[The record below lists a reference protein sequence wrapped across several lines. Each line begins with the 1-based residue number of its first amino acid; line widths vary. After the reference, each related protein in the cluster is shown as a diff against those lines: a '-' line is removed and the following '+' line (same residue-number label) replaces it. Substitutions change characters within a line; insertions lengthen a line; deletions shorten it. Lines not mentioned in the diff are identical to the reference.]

1 MTPPPHPHHSQILLR
16 LLDPPVRRKGE
27 LDKSKLAVDD
37 WERRLVRRIEEIA
50 EDTDY
55 FETDYPDPADDVR
68 GHPFLN
74 NRTFF
79 DLNPR
84 ERLDVLYCLSEERL
98 DDDPEGE
105 CGAEVRAMAVHN
117 NTAEAEEE
125 GTHHPEAHGDPIGS
139 DSDNRQYFACV
150 GDLRVYR
157 WEKPKANAF
166 AQPAWGT
173 VCVGLKETMAFA
185 DSLKG
190 GKRNSKDYLLWEYL
204 TETHLPP
211 HLAAVEREE
220 RAARAT
226 QKAIE
231 DAEKRRLD
239 DERFNAVDRKRS
251 GRIAQKAAEEESRR
265 RIEEEAAAKREAVR
279 AAAAEKEAARQRA
292 CWRWMLLPARLRPS
306 EVPEGMNPLNSD
318 AAAHDADQIIA
329 ARASANP
336 AGDECVGK
344 SLDIYW
350 EDDNKWYRGVVKG
363 YDGKKN
369 HDVYYPEDDVTE
381 TVRLSAVRKRWIP
394 LGYEQT
400 EGAPPPPE
408 VFEPGLEHR
417 GVKMD
422 GRDTVLF
429 MRRPKGVGEDDD
441 FEVKVSVAPN
451 SSDRSSSDVE
461 QSNRDEEKD
470 EDDDGYGG
478 IDEDEEENDSYWSG
492 YEETEPPRC
501 AEYSMTD
508 ATVGNA
514 GEPRGEPVAKKP
526 RSESGSPT
534 PAWYPQGVPGDL
546 VPQGAKKPEPKP
558 YSKPEPE
565 PELTAEPEP
574 EPEPEL
580 TAEEPA
586 ERSEKQKEIFA
597 RMRAAGA
604 EKRRFKEETR
614 LRKIANLER
623 IRAAKRAAKEEE
635 QAAAAPMDAAEP
647 EV

>member
-1 MTPPPHPHHSQILLR
+1 M
-16 LLDPPVRRKGE
+16 
-27 LDKSKLAVDD
+27 
-37 WERRLVRRIEEIA
+37 
-50 EDTDY
+50 
-55 FETDYPDPADDVR
+55 
-68 GHPFLN
+68 
-74 NRTFF
+74 
-79 DLNPR
+79 
-84 ERLDVLYCLSEERL
+84 
-98 DDDPEGE
+98 
-105 CGAEVRAMAVHN
+105 
-117 NTAEAEEE
+117 
-125 GTHHPEAHGDPIGS
+125 
-139 DSDNRQYFACV
+139 
-150 GDLRVYR
+150 YR

-220 RAARAT
+220 RAARAS
-226 QKAIE
+226 QKAVE

-239 DERFNAVDRKRS
+239 DEKFNAVDRKRS

-265 RIEEEAAAKREAVR
+265 RVEEEAAAKREAVR

-306 EVPEGMNPLNSD
+306 EVPEGMNPLNSE
-318 AAAHDADQIIA
+318 AAARDADQIIA

-344 SLDIYW
+344 ALDIYW
-350 EDDNKWYRGVVKG
+350 EDDDKWYRGVVKG
-363 YDGKKN
+363 YDGKKK

-381 TVRLSAVRKRWIP
+381 TVRLTAVRKRWIP
-394 LGYEQT
+394 LGYDQT

-441 FEVKVSVAPN
+441 FEVKVSVVPN

-478 IDEDEEENDSYWSG
+478 IDEEFEVDEDSYWSG
-492 YEETEPPRC
+492 YEETEPPPETPETEPPRN
-501 AEYSMTD
+501 AEYPVKD

-514 GEPRGEPVAKKP
+514 GEPPAKRP
-526 RSESGSPT
+526 R
-534 PAWYPQGVPGDL
+534 WYPQGVPGDL

-558 YSKPEPE
+558 YPEPE

-574 EPEPEL
+574 EPEHEAEL

-597 RMRAAGA
+597 RMLAAGA
-604 EKRRFKEETR
+604 EKRRLKEETR
-614 LRKIANLER
+614 LNRIANLER

-635 QAAAAPMDAAEP
+635 QAAAPMDAAEP